1 MDTRYK
7 PGRWNTPRHLW
18 AKLKPAARRMRR
30 NPTPPEERLWRRLR
44 NHRLLGL
51 KFRRQHAIDRFIVD
65 FYCAEAQL
73 VVEVDGSVH
82 KSLVQED
89 AVRQDVLE
97 RRGLRVLRFT
107 NSEIDDSLVD
117 VLKKL
122 KEAIS
127 QHENEH

>member
-1 MDTRYK
+1 
-7 PGRWNTPRHLW
+7 
-18 AKLKPAARRMRR
+18 MRR
-30 NPTPPEERLWRRLR
+30 NPTPSEEHLWRRLR
-44 NHRLLGL
+44 NRRLLGL

-117 VLKKL
+117 VLKKI

-127 QHENEH
+127 QHENEN

>member
-1 MDTRYK
+1 MDMRDK
-7 PGRWNTPRHLW
+7 PSGQNTPRHLW

-30 NPTPPEERLWRRLR
+30 NPTPSEERLWRRLR

-65 FYCAEAQL
+65 FYCAEARL

-107 NSEIDDSLVD
+107 NSEIDDSLESVT
-117 VLKKL
+117 KKI
-122 KEAIS
+122 KETILLY
-127 QHENEH
+127 EKGN